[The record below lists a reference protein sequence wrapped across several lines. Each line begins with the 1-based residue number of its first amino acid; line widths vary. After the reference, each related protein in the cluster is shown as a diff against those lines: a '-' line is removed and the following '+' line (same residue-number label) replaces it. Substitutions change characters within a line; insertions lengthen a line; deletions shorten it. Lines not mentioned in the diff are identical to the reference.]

1 MGASTAAHTGRSP
14 RRTLMDAGFL
24 LLICSV
30 LSVGWADGVH
40 AQVLRGYV
48 VADSTLVGV
57 EGVTV
62 SLLRGDAH
70 LSTAISAAD
79 GWFVFALPG
88 PGTFRLEAERLGYAR
103 TQSQEVSVSG
113 SDTLT
118 VELRMSTAP
127 VALDPL
133 IVTAGRG
140 RGSSRFYERM
150 ETWGKGIF
158 MTPSMIDSI
167 KPRHPADVLRGQEET
182 WLSWQQGRWT
192 LVPRIRTYLGN
203 GCVNYVLDGRRID
216 PDLWGP
222 VWTESPLS
230 WISGKDV
237 IAVEFY
243 RYVGEAPPELR
254 RFARDCGLLVFWT
267 SVGW

>member
-1 MGASTAAHTGRSP
+1 MSEGLRYLDHTLQTRPSRGLPSLVLIAVVGLVNP
-14 RRTLMDAGFL
+14 HAG
-24 LLICSV
+24 S
-30 LSVGWADGVH
+30 G
-40 AQVLRGYV
+40 QVIQGYV
-48 VADSTLVGV
+48 LEDSTRV
-57 EGVTV
+57 EVAHASV
-62 SLLRGDAH
+62 SLLRSDSV
-70 LSTAISAAD
+70 LKVTSTDSE
-79 GWFVFALPG
+79 GWFSFTLSD
-88 PGTFRLEAERLGYAR
+88 PGTYNLKASRLGYETTTTSPINA
-103 TQSQEVSVSG
+103 G
-113 SDTLT
+113 PSDILT
-118 VELRMSTAP
+118 VEFVLRAKP
-127 VALDPL
+127 VPMEP
-133 IVTAGRG
+133 IVVIAGRG

-167 KPRHPADVLRGQEET
+167 NPRHPADVLRGQEET

-267 SVGW
+267 SLGW